1 MKEKVGTFDVLSTKS
16 LLVEVGKPI
25 EIFFGDEDA
34 LRFIFNIINDPNKEN
49 YSNEVRLVNEKTF
62 ELDLINFV
70 SSSLGGGG
78 TKYPVHVGS
87 FQNRKLYY
95 SFYINSVG
103 RGVQPLFT
111 YTFYLGEE
119 VVNGK

>member
-1 MKEKVGTFDVLSTKS
+1 MKEKVGTFDVLTANS

-25 EIFFGDEDA
+25 EISFGDVDA
-34 LRFIFNIINDPNKEN
+34 LRFIFNIINDPGKEK
-49 YSNEVRLVNEKTF
+49 YSSEARLVNEKTI
-62 ELDLINFV
+62 ELDLFNFV
-70 SSSLGGGG
+70 ASNVGGGG
-78 TKYPVHVGS
+78 TKYPVHVGH

-103 RGVQPLFT
+103 GGVQPLFT

-119 VVNGK
+119 VING